1 MRSILEHLICCRTP
15 TTDARDGNEESRMCP
30 STELDEWI
38 RITDA
43 VLSKRQPLRA
53 EFQHPPRKPIV
64 ADHTSPSAIAV
75 AVSAGCDFA
84 PCVAELTSTGDQDAK
99 PDLPLVSEI
108 IAHLRRLH
116 DGIAAAAR
124 KQKCSSEELDA
135 LVSSQA
141 WLPAVLQTAR
151 AIAELQK
158 SESLLIIKA
167 RFIASIRTL
176 QCKLLSHARWRSS
189 AAQPS
194 DISLYGTPLQPD
206 GSTPAD
212 SVGGSGGLALSQGL
226 AQVACSAT
234 PRPCDGG
241 APSGENLHRF
251 REALDA
257 AMRGSSSSA
266 PFSVGVSSMDS
277 SLPSLDEDDM
287 AAACNG
293 SLHMGVDVL
302 GYRVDPPDSGHLYAD
317 RIPAGATAAGGHGRA
332 EQANHAAAAAPGER
346 TAPPGIRPGG
356 NAHALTALPTPRSG
370 YCSMSPPGS
379 ASSSFAAANGAAR
392 PSPAVPGFVHS
403 PITVRPGAGAPPRPP
418 GAAQAHRAR
427 PPQAAPRSRIPRA
440 PPSAAGSA
448 VGTPRASACDT
459 WHSLNGVPSVVSG
472 AVSRAACTAE
482 LLTPRTAS
490 YVPAEP
496 HGSRPAA
503 AASGGDDALQ
513 VSSIHSTQLSMSTC
527 ATSSGPGSPGSSPRH
542 ATKHVDFTDLLDFE
556 NSGAIAPTSTMLRTA
571 LGTLSAQHAAPT
583 TAKRESPFNLALT
596 VETAAETAEAEAAP
610 PPSRLR
616 DECGR
621 CPSAGGIVEVAASA
635 CGRDRE
641 GWPPLSAK
649 GSRIP
654 LAPMCSRGASE
665 SLFGSVRSVGSG
677 VGSCSGTRLSRGA
690 EPSTPSALGAPGL
703 SSGASTERALQGN
716 THSTVTSVD
725 KAPSTGSLSKAQR
738 TYLPVPLYDTLDGS
752 ASETTSTN
760 PTAQHSSSGAGGT
773 EESYV
778 QHTHGLTVRGMPAH
792 PPASH
797 VSESSSAPLSRTAR
811 QHSTAAAHSM
821 PTGGSAPDMCSSDGG
836 QLGMGMHKRDMH
848 DGLDLSAEPSLTCNA
863 RADSRASASGELITN
878 ELRGI
883 SVSARE
889 AGMRAAAATEC
900 AKPLRTW
907 SHSGALT
914 PRLMDGTVVPSHAI
928 LKLTPLTSPAPLTG
942 ASASPD
948 LQPLSNIVGAPGPW
962 LLGDSSSELEMPDE
976 ASCELAVGDGGIAAA
991 SPNWSPHCA
1000 ARGLGARSTAA
1011 MTFDSPAGGPP
1022 ARS

>member
-1 MRSILEHLICCRTP
+1 MLGH
-15 TTDARDGNEESRMCP
+15 
-30 STELDEWI
+30 
-38 RITDA
+38 
-43 VLSKRQPLRA
+43 
-53 EFQHPPRKPIV
+53 
-64 ADHTSPSAIAV
+64 
-75 AVSAGCDFA
+75 
-84 PCVAELTSTGDQDAK
+84 
-99 PDLPLVSEI
+99 
-108 IAHLRRLH
+108 
-116 DGIAAAAR
+116 AAAM
-124 KQKCSSEELDA
+124 
-135 LVSSQA
+135 
-141 WLPAVLQTAR
+141 
-151 AIAELQK
+151 
-158 SESLLIIKA
+158 
-167 RFIASIRTL
+167 
-176 QCKLLSHARWRSS
+176 RW
-189 AAQPS
+189 
-194 DISLYGTPLQPD
+194 
-206 GSTPAD
+206 
-212 SVGGSGGLALSQGL
+212 
-226 AQVACSAT
+226 
-234 PRPCDGG
+234 G

-317 RIPAGATAAGGHGRA
+317 RIPAGATAAGGH
-332 EQANHAAAAAPGER
+332 AARNRQTTPQAAAPGER

-440 PPSAAGSA
+440 PPSGRRLCGGHPSCIRLRHVAQPQRRPVCRLWRG
-448 VGTPRASACDT
+448 VQGGVHGRAPHATHCFIR
-459 WHSLNGVPSVVSG
+459 
-472 AVSRAACTAE
+472 ARRAAR
-482 LLTPRTAS
+482 LP
-490 YVPAEP
+490 
-496 HGSRPAA
+496 PAA

-616 DECGR
+616 DE
-621 CPSAGGIVEVAASA
+621 
-635 CGRDRE
+635 DRE

-690 EPSTPSALGAPGL
+690 VA
-703 SSGASTERALQGN
+703 
-716 THSTVTSVD
+716 
-725 KAPSTGSLSKAQR
+725 
-738 TYLPVPLYDTLDGS
+738 
-752 ASETTSTN
+752 
-760 PTAQHSSSGAGGT
+760 
-773 EESYV
+773 
-778 QHTHGLTVRGMPAH
+778 
-792 PPASH
+792 
-797 VSESSSAPLSRTAR
+797 
-811 QHSTAAAHSM
+811 
-821 PTGGSAPDMCSSDGG
+821 
-836 QLGMGMHKRDMH
+836 
-848 DGLDLSAEPSLTCNA
+848 
-863 RADSRASASGELITN
+863 
-878 ELRGI
+878 
-883 SVSARE
+883 
-889 AGMRAAAATEC
+889 EC
-900 AKPLRTW
+900 AL
-907 SHSGALT
+907 
-914 PRLMDGTVVPSHAI
+914 
-928 LKLTPLTSPAPLTG
+928 
-942 ASASPD
+942 
-948 LQPLSNIVGAPGPW
+948 
-962 LLGDSSSELEMPDE
+962 
-976 ASCELAVGDGGIAAA
+976 
-991 SPNWSPHCA
+991 
-1000 ARGLGARSTAA
+1000 
-1011 MTFDSPAGGPP
+1011 
-1022 ARS
+1022 